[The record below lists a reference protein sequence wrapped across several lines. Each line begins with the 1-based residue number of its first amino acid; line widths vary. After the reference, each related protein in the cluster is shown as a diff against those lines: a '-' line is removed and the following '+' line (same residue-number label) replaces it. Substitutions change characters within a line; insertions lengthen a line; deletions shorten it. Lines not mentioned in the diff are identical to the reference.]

1 MAHTPVN
8 HPLRPIYRALG
19 ALTGLYLIV
28 FGVVGII
35 VTADDGLFGSA
46 GDKVLGQRA
55 NLFWSIIS
63 LLIGAI
69 VLIATVI
76 GRNSDVEVDKYFGW
90 GLLGVGSYE
99 LAVTRTDA
107 NFLDF
112 SIVTVI
118 VTYLI
123 GLILITVG
131 LYSKVAADS
140 HTGAP
145 RQAREGQAREGQAQN
160 A

>member
-8 HPLRPIYRALG
+8 HPLRPIYRALS
-19 ALTGLYLIV
+19 ALCGLYLIV

-35 VTADDGLFGSA
+35 VTAGDGLFGDA
-46 GDKVLGQRA
+46 GDKVLGQQA

-69 VLIATVI
+69 VVIAAVI

-90 GLLGVGSYE
+90 GLVAIGSYE
-99 LAVTRTDA
+99 LAVSRTDA

-112 SIVTVI
+112 SIATVI
-118 VTYLI
+118 VTYLV
-123 GLILITVG
+123 GLILITAG
-131 LYSKVAADS
+131 LYSKVAPETHA
-140 HTGAP
+140 GAP
-145 RQAREGQAREGQAQN
+145 RQVREREARA
-160 A
+160 